1 MEKRPLPQ
9 RAPTPGTPDH
19 APPRQ
24 NKPLVATR
32 CDDIAARIPNIADRP
47 ESALHGPLL
56 LSESYPHS
64 TTFKRN
70 HDKLSYYFTLSAIP
84 LREHVYHLS
93 RHTRWDAGSTTLP
106 GYRFLQAAQGEGP

>member
-1 MEKRPLPQ
+1 MTSLFKRRLGILAVREILPYGD
-9 RAPTPGTPDH
+9 PSTL
-19 APPRQ
+19 
-24 NKPLVATR
+24 LVVGS
-32 CDDIAARIPNIADRP
+32 P
-47 ESALHGPLL
+47 GPLL

-93 RHTRWDAGSTTLP
+93 RHTRWDAGSTTVTLP
-106 GYRFLQAAQGEGP
+106 AYRFLQAAQGEGP

>member
-1 MEKRPLPQ
+1 MTSLFKRRLGILAVREILPYGD
-9 RAPTPGTPDH
+9 PST
-19 APPRQ
+19 
-24 NKPLVATR
+24 LVGS
-32 CDDIAARIPNIADRP
+32 
-47 ESALHGPLL
+47 ESPGPLL

-84 LREHVYHLS
+84 LREHVHHLS

-106 GYRFLQAAQGEGP
+106 AYRFLQAAQGEGP

>member
-1 MEKRPLPQ
+1 MTSLFKRRLGILAVREILPYGD
-9 RAPTPGTPDH
+9 PSTL
-19 APPRQ
+19 
-24 NKPLVATR
+24 LVVGS
-32 CDDIAARIPNIADRP
+32 P
-47 ESALHGPLL
+47 GPLL

-93 RHTRWDAGSTTLP
+93 RHPRWDAGSTTLP